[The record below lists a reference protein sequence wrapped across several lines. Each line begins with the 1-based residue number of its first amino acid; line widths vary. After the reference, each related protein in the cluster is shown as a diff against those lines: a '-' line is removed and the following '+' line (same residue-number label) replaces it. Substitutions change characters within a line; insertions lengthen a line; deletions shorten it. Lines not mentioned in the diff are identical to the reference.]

1 MPSKNVKDFPTISTV
16 DITSTN
22 SLLTV
27 VNGEL
32 RRLSAGN
39 LSLLSL
45 SGVTGIFSNTS
56 TPALPLINNPL
67 TVVGSGNSY
76 IQVNIQN
83 RATGT
88 NATADLVITANNG
101 TDTTNYIN
109 LGINNSGYNDPAFS
123 NGSGL
128 DGYLFINGGSLDIGT
143 QTPNTNIEF
152 HVGGTTANRSIARI
166 ESSGINLITGTYR
179 VNNVPY
185 NTFTIEL
192 THANDGPVQGHNYFG
207 INDLGYNQSAGGLRR
222 RIPIAET
229 CQIRKAS
236 WTHFVGTLGTL
247 STLPSTGFVINTSSS
262 PVQIATVTTALD
274 SSSSTIPANYVT
286 TFSTPINVTSGDL
299 VVASLGL
306 NASYTVNPTNVR
318 DKVILYCYN

>member
-1 MPSKNVKDFPTISTV
+1 MPSKNVKDFLPIQSV
-16 DITSTN
+16 DISSTN
-22 SLLTV
+22 SLLSV

-39 LSLLSL
+39 LSLLSI
-45 SGVTGIFSNTS
+45 SGVTGIFSIG
-56 TPALPLINNPL
+56 TPATPLINNPL

-76 IQVNIQN
+76 IQLNIQN
-83 RATGT
+83 RGSGL
-88 NATADLVITANNG
+88 NASSDLVLTANNG
-101 TDTTNYIN
+101 TDSTNFIN
-109 LGINNSGYNDPAFS
+109 LGINNLGYNDPAY
-123 NGSGL
+123 NNATGL
-128 DGYLFINGGSLDIGT
+128 DGYLFIDGGDLDIGT
-143 QTPNTNIEF
+143 RTPNKIIEF
-152 HVGGTTANRSIARI
+152 HAGGTTADKVISRI
-166 ESSGINLITGTYR
+166 DASGMNMISGTYR
-179 VNNVPY
+179 IKDVPY

-192 THANDGPVQGHNYFG
+192 THANDNPVQGNNYFG

-222 RIPIAET
+222 RVAIAET

-236 WTHFVGTLGTL
+236 WTHFVANPGTL
-247 STLPSTGFVINTSSS
+247 STLLSTGFIINTSST

-286 TFSTPINVTSGDL
+286 TFSSPINVTSGDL
-299 VVASLGL
+299 VVGSLGL